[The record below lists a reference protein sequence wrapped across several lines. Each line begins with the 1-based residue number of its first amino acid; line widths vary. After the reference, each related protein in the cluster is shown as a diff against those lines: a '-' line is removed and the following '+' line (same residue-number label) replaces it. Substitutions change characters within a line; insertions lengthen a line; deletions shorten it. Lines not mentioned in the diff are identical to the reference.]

1 MLLAKVVGTVV
12 ATRKER
18 PQEGPPS
25 RPSSIHSSERRKKKK
40 GPSEDADVRPKAG

>member
-18 PQEGPPS
+18 PQEGPPL
-25 RPSSIHSSERRKKKK
+25 RPSSIHSSEWWNSMK